1 MVAFYKFNYIV
12 KHGGINMNQQEMS
25 VKIFK
30 ALGHP
35 IRYKIV
41 KLLFDGTKCV
51 NTINEETEYSQAN
64 LSQHLKVLKDAG
76 ILESEK
82 IGMEIYYRISNED
95 IKKVIE
101 CVDKCV
107 HEYFDRFK

>member
-1 MVAFYKFNYIV
+1 MDE
-12 KHGGINMNQQEMS
+12 QELS

-41 KLLFDGTKCV
+41 KFLFDGPKCV
-51 NTINEETEYSQAN
+51 CMINEDVEFSQAN
-64 LSQHLKVLKDAG
+64 LSQHLKILKDAG
-76 ILESEK
+76 ILSSEK
-82 IGMEIYYRISNED
+82 VGMNIHYRISNEK

-101 CVDKCV
+101 CVDKYV
-107 HEYFDRFK
+107 IAYMNNFK

>member
-1 MVAFYKFNYIV
+1 
-12 KHGGINMNQQEMS
+12 MNQQDMS

-41 KLLFDGTKCV
+41 KYLFDGRKCV
-51 NTINEETEYSQAN
+51 GTINQEIEFSQAN

-76 ILESEK
+76 ILTSEK
-82 IGMEIYYRISNED
+82 IGMEIYYEVASNE
-95 IKKVIE
+95 IKGLIQ
-101 CVDKCV
+101 CVEGCV
-107 HEYFDRFK
+107 AAYYKDLMNDME

>member
-1 MVAFYKFNYIV
+1 
-12 KHGGINMNQQEMS
+12 MNQEELS

-41 KLLFDGTKCV
+41 KFLFDGPKCV
-51 NTINEETEYSQAN
+51 CKLNEDVEFSQAN
-64 LSQHLKVLKDAG
+64 LSQHLKILKDAG
-76 ILESEK
+76 ILASEK
-82 IGMEIYYRISNED
+82 IGMNIHYRISNDE

-101 CVDKCV
+101 CVDRCV
-107 HEYFDRFK
+107 LKYINNFK